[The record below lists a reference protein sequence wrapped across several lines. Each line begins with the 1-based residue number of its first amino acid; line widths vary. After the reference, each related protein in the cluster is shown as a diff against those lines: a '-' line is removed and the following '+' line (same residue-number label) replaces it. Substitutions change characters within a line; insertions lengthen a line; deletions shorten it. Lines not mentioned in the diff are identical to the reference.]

1 MDWCWL
7 AVRVAL
13 KISYLLMRWL
23 FGLVALAFR
32 GDRAKDAELLVLR
45 HENTVLR
52 RNAGRIRYEPADRVG
67 FHNLVTVSD
76 LQCHGW
82 AGGYHAARSYSWISP
97 PKTFRRRISAVVR
110 SVIAAVVMSPQS
122 GGSRFRAR
130 CRRFSWGR
138 PQGSRRGLPA
148 ESGGRRLNSPPASR
162 WHVMR

>member
-1 MDWCWL
+1 MPL
-7 AVRVAL
+7 T
-13 KISYLLMRWL
+13 ISYLLMRWM
-23 FGLVALAFR
+23 FELVVLVHR
-32 GDRAKDAELLVLR
+32 GNQAKDAELLVLR

-130 CRRFSWGR
+130 CRRFSGGGH
-138 PQGSRRGLPA
+138 QGSRGVFTN
-148 ESGGRRLNSPPASR
+148 STGGSMINNSPPLRLLLHMWRARSG
-162 WHVMR
+162 